1 MLRRPAIDPTFARM
15 ATTVAQPAS
24 PQTASGAAWAALAVL
39 TLINLVNYIDRF
51 VVPAV
56 GESIINSEL
65 HLTNA
70 QFGLL
75 ASAFLAVYMCTA
87 PVFGAYGSRPWRLRL
102 VAAGIASWSIATALA
117 GLAHSYS
124 TLLLARASV
133 GIGEAAY
140 SAIAPAILA
149 DYFPER
155 LRSRVFAVFFAATP
169 VGAALGYVIGGL
181 VDHRYG
187 WRAAFLVAGIP
198 GLVLAGS
205 VLLLTNPTPGAHD
218 TGGGGRAANGP
229 LGPTGAPAAT
239 PSGVRIYLPLFR
251 NRPYVRTVLGF
262 AAYTFA
268 LGGLPHWMPAFL
280 VRVHHVS
287 LATADQQLGAATV
300 VTGFIGAIAG
310 GWAGDALSKRT
321 RQGQLWLA
329 GTTMLLAAPLTYVA
343 LTAPSTTLFWATLLV
358 GELLLFASTGPINTV
373 IVGAVPAASR
383 AAAMAGSIIVI
394 HLLGNVPSPWL
405 IGRLSDLSSLQ
416 QAVLIIPVAVI
427 ISGVIWTYAAWRGTS
442 GQPAP
447 Q

>member
-1 MLRRPAIDPTFARM
+1 M
-15 ATTVAQPAS
+15 ATAVRQPAS
-24 PQTASGAAWAALAVL
+24 LKPVSRAAWAALVVL
-39 TLINLVNYIDRF
+39 TLINLINYIDRF

-56 GESIINSEL
+56 GESIIHSEL
-65 HLTNA
+65 RLTNA

-87 PVFGAYGSRPWRLRL
+87 PLFGAYGGRPWRLRL
-102 VAAGIASWSIATALA
+102 VAAGVASWSIFTALA
-117 GLAHSYS
+117 GLAHSFP
-124 TLLLARASV
+124 TLLMARASV

-149 DYFPER
+149 DFFPER
-155 LRSRVFAVFFAATP
+155 LRSRVFAIFFAATP

-181 VDHRYG
+181 VDHHYG

-198 GLVLAGS
+198 GLVLSGL
-205 VLLLTNPTPGAHD
+205 VLLLTNPRPGAED
-218 TGGGGRAANGP
+218 SAGDSQTTSGLVATTEASS
-229 LGPTGAPAAT
+229 APPPKP
-239 PSGVRIYLPLFR
+239 PSGLRVYLPLFR
-251 NRPYVRTVLGF
+251 NRPYIRTVLGY

-287 LATADQQLGAATV
+287 LAVADQQLGGATV
-300 VTGFIGAIAG
+300 VTGLIGAIGG
-310 GWAGDALSKRT
+310 GWAGDALAKRT

-329 GTTMLLAAPLTYVA
+329 GVTMLVAAPLTYVA
-343 LTAPSTTLFWATLLV
+343 LTAPSTTQFWMALLA

-394 HLLGNVPSPWL
+394 HLLGDVPSPWL
-405 IGRLSDLSSLQ
+405 IGRLADLRSLQ

-427 ISGVIWTYAAWRGTS
+427 VSGVIWTYAAWRGTAEAS
-442 GQPAP
+442 ALR
-447 Q
+447 

>member
-1 MLRRPAIDPTFARM
+1 M
-15 ATTVAQPAS
+15 ATAVAQSESS
-24 PQTASGAAWAALAVL
+24 PTAGGAAWTALAVL
-39 TLINLVNYIDRF
+39 TFINLLNYIDRF

-56 GESIINSEL
+56 GESIIHSEL
-65 HLTNA
+65 RLTNA

-87 PVFGAYGSRPWRLRL
+87 PMFGAYGNRPWRLRL
-102 VAAGIASWSIATALA
+102 VAAGVASWSIATALA
-117 GLAHSYS
+117 GLAHSYPA
-124 TLLLARASV
+124 LLLARASV

-181 VDHRYG
+181 VDHHYG

-205 VLLLTNPTPGAHD
+205 VLLLTNPRPGAHD
-218 TGGGGRAANGP
+218 TTGSSGVAEGAA
-229 LGPTGAPAAT
+229 APA
-239 PSGVRIYLPLFR
+239 PSGLRVYLPLVR
-251 NRPYVRTVLGF
+251 NRPYIRTVLGF

-287 LATADQQLGAATV
+287 LAIADQQLGGATV
-300 VTGFIGAIAG
+300 VTGVIGAIVG

-343 LTAPSTTLFWATLLV
+343 LTTPSTALFWVTLVV
-358 GELLLFASTGPINTV
+358 GELLMFASTGPINTV
-373 IVGAVPAASR
+373 IVGAVPAAAR

-394 HLLGNVPSPWL
+394 HLLGDVPSPWL

-427 ISGVIWTYAAWRGTS
+427 ISGVIWTYAAWRGTP
-442 GQPAP
+442 GPLAP
-447 Q
+447 R